1 MYHTF
6 HLQSPLKTWLV
17 LLQAAKKTKIDKEKR
32 FRWTTDIVEELIEC
46 LAEQKSLYEFQGL
59 DFEADLVQLYAN
71 IRVMMA
77 ERYSENKGFGPVSE
91 KEREHDLTAA
101 EIAKAKIKRE
111 EGKKAIRAGYVRIKA
126 KAK

>member
-1 MYHTF
+1 M
-6 HLQSPLKTWLV
+6 
-17 LLQAAKKTKIDKEKR
+17 
-32 FRWTTDIVEELIEC
+32 VEELIEC

-77 ERYSENKGFGPVSE
+77 ERYSENKGFDPVSE